1 MVKSS
6 RLPIGVEIMYRAGAK
21 FIILL
26 ISYILFFFN
35 NNFVFSNEHTNKL
48 KIGLL
53 LPLSGEYKEI
63 GESLIYSSLLAVK
76 EIDDKNIE
84 LVVKDIGSD
93 NQELLVNA
101 LDTLNEEEIFIS
113 IILTDTTNYSILH
126 NYQDVIF
133 LSLSN
138 KSSIINKNIINF
150 GVNLTSQLDR
160 IFSFLEDQ
168 KMSKIIVLYPEGV
181 NEELY
186 EVILKNFDEKI
197 FKKLKYSNQQS
208 KLNDQIEK
216 LTLFNQRKIN
226 LNARIKQLENLED
239 DPQAERELKKLETL
253 DTLGNLN
260 FDSVIVLDFGNS
272 LKSVLSTL
280 AYVDAGSDR
289 ITIATIN
296 QWFDESLFLE
306 KTSSEIYFPSIDL
319 VSFKNFNKDFNKNF
333 NKQPFEISILAYD
346 AIAYIYHIWQNEKQ
360 ALSMNSFKLK
370 SKIKGRSGSFFI
382 NNDRLLQDLT
392 IYKVSNDS
400 FKKF

>member
-1 MVKSS
+1 M
-6 RLPIGVEIMYRAGAK
+6 
-21 FIILL
+21 
-26 ISYILFFFN
+26 
-35 NNFVFSNEHTNKL
+35 
-48 KIGLL
+48 L

-101 LDTLNEEEIFIS
+101 LDTLEEEEIFIS

-186 EVILKNFDEKI
+186 ELILKNFDEKI

-253 DTLGNLN
+253 DTLGSLN

-360 ALSMNSFKLK
+360 ALAMNSFKLK